1 MIKKAQ
7 GMSLNVVVIAALVV
21 LVLVILSV
29 ILLGRMGVFTMD
41 LNKCKGECMQSYCD
55 EGYSEISGNCYD
67 GNEIDPSL
75 KCCVEL
81 NV

>member
-1 MIKKAQ
+1 MEKKAQ

-29 ILLGRMGVFTMD
+29 ILLGRMGVFTLD
-41 LNKCKGECMQSYCD
+41 LNKCRGECMQTYCD
-55 EGYSEISGNCYD
+55 EGYREIGGNCYSGREVD
-67 GNEIDPSL
+67 SSL
-75 KCCVEL
+75 KCCVKL